1 MESQHELPFESRSN
15 IPLDP
20 RTKIYLLLT
29 VTTFMTAGSGAIVS
43 NYIRPILALF
53 PFLMLLFS
61 HRWKA
66 TITFGLTYVVLYI
79 LDLVLLPVLKGVWGF
94 LLGGMV
100 GIYTYI
106 LPGFVMGFYLIDTTS
121 VSEFVAAMER
131 VHAPQGLVIPVSVV
145 FRFFPTVKEEY
156 AAIRDAMKMRGISTF
171 RSPMQM
177 LEYRIVPLMISVAKI
192 GEDLS
197 AASLTRGLGA
207 PIKRTNICKIGFGAV
222 DVVFFLASLPCWAAF
237 VMGLLA

>member
-1 MESQHELPFESRSN
+1 
-15 IPLDP
+15 
-20 RTKIYLLLT
+20 
-29 VTTFMTAGSGAIVS
+29 
-43 NYIRPILALF
+43 
-53 PFLMLLFS
+53 
-61 HRWKA
+61 
-66 TITFGLTYVVLYI
+66 
-79 LDLVLLPVLKGVWGF
+79 
-94 LLGGMV
+94 MV

-197 AASLTRGLGA
+197 AAALTRGLGA

-222 DVVFFLASLPCWAAF
+222 DMGFLLASLPCWAAF
-237 VMGLLA
+237 VMGVLA

>member
-1 MESQHELPFESRSN
+1 MESQRELPFESRSN

-131 VHAPQGLVIPVSVV
+131 VHARKDWYTSTVV
-145 FRFFPTVKEEY
+145 FRSFRQSKRNMRY
-156 AAIRDAMKMRGISTF
+156 RDAMKMRGISTF

-177 LEYRIVPLMISVAKI
+177 LEHRIVPLMISVAKS
-192 GEDLS
+192 E
-197 AASLTRGLGA
+197 
-207 PIKRTNICKIGFGAV
+207 KIY
-222 DVVFFLASLPCWAAF
+222 
-237 VMGLLA
+237 LLRL

>member
-106 LPGFVMGFYLIDTTS
+106 LPGFVMGFYLIDTKRMPSWRATQ
-121 VSEFVAAMER
+121 AAGM
-131 VHAPQGLVIPVSVV
+131 A
-145 FRFFPTVKEEY
+145 
-156 AAIRDAMKMRGISTF
+156 
-171 RSPMQM
+171 
-177 LEYRIVPLMISVAKI
+177 
-192 GEDLS
+192 
-197 AASLTRGLGA
+197 
-207 PIKRTNICKIGFGAV
+207 
-222 DVVFFLASLPCWAAF
+222 
-237 VMGLLA
+237 

>member
-1 MESQHELPFESRSN
+1 
-15 IPLDP
+15 
-20 RTKIYLLLT
+20 
-29 VTTFMTAGSGAIVS
+29 
-43 NYIRPILALF
+43 
-53 PFLMLLFS
+53 
-61 HRWKA
+61 
-66 TITFGLTYVVLYI
+66 
-79 LDLVLLPVLKGVWGF
+79 
-94 LLGGMV
+94 MV

-197 AASLTRGLGA
+197 AAALTRGLGA

-237 VMGLLA
+237 VMGVLA